1 MSKRILLLG
10 ASGLL
15 GGYLRSS
22 LSDRGLIVATLGRA
36 ANSTFVVP
44 EISDKALISTFKS
57 FNPEIVINAIG
68 ETGVDKCE
76 KFPEFAVHANV
87 NIPIHLSSAINN
99 LTGRKPHLIHISTDQ
114 VYGGLG
120 LHMEKNVCPLNI
132 YGWSKYSG
140 ELALSQI
147 ESCTI
152 LRTNFVG
159 RSMLED
165 RVSLSDWI
173 VSSLRNS
180 EPITVFDDILFNP
193 LYIGDLT
200 DMIYVVISKKIPGVF
215 NLGSVNSMSKAV
227 FAAKLAEALGANQ
240 KFLNIGSVEDL
251 KFDAKRPKDMRMDV
265 RKFSDTFSIGLPTL
279 ESAVKAIANQY
290 LRS

>member
-1 MSKRILLLG
+1 M
-10 ASGLL
+10 
-15 GGYLRSS
+15 
-22 LSDRGLIVATLGRA
+22 
-36 ANSTFVVP
+36 
-44 EISDKALISTFKS
+44 
-57 FNPEIVINAIG
+57 INAIG
-68 ETGVDKCE
+68 ETSVDKCE

-87 NIPIHLSSAINN
+87 NIPIHIARALNH
-99 LTGRKPHLIHISTDQ
+99 LTGSKPHLIHISTDQ
-114 VYGGLG
+114 VYSGLG

-147 ESCTI
+147 KSCTI

-159 RSMLED
+159 RSILED

-180 EPITVFDDILFNP
+180 EPITVFNDVLFNP
-193 LYIGDLT
+193 LFIGDLT
-200 DMIYVVISKKIPGVF
+200 EMIHIVVSKKISGVF
-215 NLGSVNSMSKAV
+215 NLGSVNSISKAE
-227 FAAKLAEALGANQ
+227 FSIKLAEALGANQ
-240 KFLNIGSVEDL
+240 EFLNIGSLEDL

-265 RKFSDTFSIGLPTL
+265 RKFSETFSVSLPTL
-279 ESAVKAIANQY
+279 ESAMKAIANQY